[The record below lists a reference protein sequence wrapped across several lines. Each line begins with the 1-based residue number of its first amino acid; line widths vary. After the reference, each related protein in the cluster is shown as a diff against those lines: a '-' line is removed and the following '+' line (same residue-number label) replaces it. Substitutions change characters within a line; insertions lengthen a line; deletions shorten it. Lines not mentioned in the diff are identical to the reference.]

1 VIFSL
6 IKIDGSYGEGGGQ
19 ILRSAIGLSVFT
31 DKPVEIYNIR
41 KNRSNPGIKPQ
52 HYIAI
57 KSIKKICDADTTGLD
72 IGSKKLIFKPGQI
85 KSGNYKFDIKTAGSI
100 PLAFQAII
108 LSCLKTDKKINIYL
122 RGGTDVRWSLSWDF
136 FEHVFIPILKKIG
149 VNIETELIKRGY
161 YPKGGG
167 EAKLTIKKT
176 DKINPIVVDENQV
189 FSKINGII
197 HISNLPDHIPKRI
210 KNIILKQVLKYDLKV
225 SIDVSRC
232 SSLSPGVGVTSWSEN
247 ENTVVGSSVL
257 GEKGVSSETVGN
269 KAADRILDEIKS
281 GSSFD
286 VYSFDQ
292 IVPYL
297 AIATT
302 YGNSKFYIRKVS
314 GHAETNIWLVKH
326 FFDCKFDLTK
336 KEKNIQVKVFKKI

>member
-1 VIFSL
+1 MIFSL

-19 ILRSAIGLSVFT
+19 ILRSAIGLSVF
-31 DKPVEIYNIR
+31 KNKAVEIYNIR

-52 HYIAI
+52 HYMAI
-57 KSIKKICDADTTGLD
+57 KSIKKICNAETTGLD

-85 KSGNYKFDIKTAGSI
+85 KSGKYKFDIKTAGSI

-108 LSCLKTDKKINIYL
+108 LSCLKTDKEISIHL
-122 RGGTDVRWSLSWDF
+122 RGGTDVKWSLSWDF
-136 FEHVFIPILKKIG
+136 FEYVSVPILKEIG

-167 EAKLTIKKT
+167 EAKITIKET

-189 FSKINGII
+189 FSKVNGII
-197 HISNLPDHIPKRI
+197 NISNLPDHISKRI
-210 KNIILKQVLKYDLKV
+210 KDSILKQVLKYDLKA
-225 SIDVSRC
+225 SIDIDRC
-232 SSLSPGVGVTSWSEN
+232 SSLSPGVGVTLWSKN
-247 ENTVVGSSVL
+247 ENVIVGSSVL

-269 KAADRILDEIKS
+269 KSSDRIIDEIKS

-286 VYSFDQ
+286 AYSFDQ
-292 IVPYL
+292 IIPYL
-297 AIATT
+297 AIATES
-302 YGNSKFYIRKVS
+302 GSSKFYIRKIS

-326 FFDCKFDLTK
+326 FFDCEFDLTK
-336 KEKNIQVKVFKKI
+336 KEKNIQVKVFKKF